1 MKTELQ
7 PTKHSRLRLEVGVKH
22 ARAKLA
28 ASTRSHFMNPQ
39 QIDLVRSSFALVKPI
54 ANQAAALFYDNLF
67 ERDPSLRMLFRGNM
81 AEQGE
86 RLMGMIGTA
95 LGMLDRPAALVPVLR
110 MLGARHTGY
119 GVQAQHYDSVGAA
132 LLKTLEQGLG
142 EAFTPEVRAAWVE
155 LYGVIA
161 TTMLEGAREPAALAA

>member
-1 MKTELQ
+1 
-7 PTKHSRLRLEVGVKH
+7 
-22 ARAKLA
+22 
-28 ASTRSHFMNPQ
+28 MNPQ
-39 QIDLVRSSFALVKPI
+39 HIHLVRSSFALVKPI
-54 ANQAAALFYDNLF
+54 ASQAAALFYDNLF
-67 ERDPSLRMLFRGNM
+67 DQDPTLRTLFRGNM

-161 TTMLEGAREPAALAA
+161 TTMLEGAREPVVLAA